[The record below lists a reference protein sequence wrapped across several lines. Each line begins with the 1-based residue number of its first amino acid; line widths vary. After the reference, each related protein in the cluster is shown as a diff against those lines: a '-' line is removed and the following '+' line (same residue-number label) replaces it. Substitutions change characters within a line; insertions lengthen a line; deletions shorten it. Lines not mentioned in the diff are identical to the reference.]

1 MPHFVR
7 WNYNNFTSKTSV
19 KVLLPTSSKTTHIV
33 TIRLVLTSNFRRNVN
48 TVFKDGFIGAL
59 KRLPTAQVLNRKAS
73 RISRNEIVS
82 YQTQLYDG
90 AYSVWVRAYQVITL
104 EIFYFSCTT
113 ERFVDAFQC
122 WVLNLVFFH
131 SYSVAKCMSN
141 LHLISIAIKLNR
153 KHY

>member
-1 MPHFVR
+1 MGR
-7 WNYNNFTSKTSV
+7 NYNNFTSKTSV
-19 KVLLPTSSKTTHIV
+19 EILLPTTSKTTHIV

-90 AYSVWVRAYQVITL
+90 TYSVCVR
-104 EIFYFSCTT
+104 
-113 ERFVDAFQC
+113 VD
-122 WVLNLVFFH
+122 
-131 SYSVAKCMSN
+131 
-141 LHLISIAIKLNR
+141 
-153 KHY
+153 